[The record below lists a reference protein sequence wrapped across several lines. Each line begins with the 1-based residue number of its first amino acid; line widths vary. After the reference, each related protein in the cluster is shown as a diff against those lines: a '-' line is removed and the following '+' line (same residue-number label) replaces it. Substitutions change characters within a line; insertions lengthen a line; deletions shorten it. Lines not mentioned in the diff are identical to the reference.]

1 MSHLPF
7 LEESGSFAVN
17 RPENVSYLYFPLASD
32 TGMKS
37 AVTPGLGGDAKLDQ
51 ETFLLEPVSAEICTT
66 TAPAAT
72 SGCAAAARPGPAPAL
87 PPGRRPKNS
96 PQIRRTAACRPA

>member
-1 MSHLPF
+1 MAALSHMPF

-37 AVTPGLGGDAKLDQ
+37 AVTPGLGGDAKLD
-51 ETFLLEPVSAEICTT
+51 
-66 TAPAAT
+66 
-72 SGCAAAARPGPAPAL
+72 
-87 PPGRRPKNS
+87 
-96 PQIRRTAACRPA
+96 